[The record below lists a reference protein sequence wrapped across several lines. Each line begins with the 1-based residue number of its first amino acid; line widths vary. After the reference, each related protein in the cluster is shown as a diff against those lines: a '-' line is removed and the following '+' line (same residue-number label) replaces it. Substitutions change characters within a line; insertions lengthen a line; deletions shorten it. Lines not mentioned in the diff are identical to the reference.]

1 MAAQV
6 LQIAE
11 NIRNTRNPANPK
23 IKSLEHAVVYIGFKQ
38 LSELIMSA
46 ALKTF
51 KVPPSGF
58 DVETFW
64 NESYLIGSIAEY
76 IVQRLQLKLPAEE
89 IFIAGSLS
97 NIGKLVSAF
106 CFPPIATKLVREVS
120 DPTVLS
126 TWRKAESTFSFPDH
140 SILGEIAA
148 LLWGFPTTIADAVR
162 HHHDV
167 PDPAKNPDVTQAELI
182 AFANQMLHWILL
194 RPHRMEY
201 EIVKGFQT
209 KTKLSEQ
216 QLEDLARELTALV
229 QQIEKSRVAH
239 TAIQKAQK

>member
-1 MAAQV
+1 MMLKKGKYPWYSPENVIPEQSRGVFHSLGNLKALPHFPTNIMEMQQLLASDDVAPKAIATQLRADPVMAAQV

-167 PDPAKNPDVTQAELI
+167 PDPAKKP
-182 AFANQMLHWILL
+182 
-194 RPHRMEY
+194 RC
-201 EIVKGFQT
+201 
-209 KTKLSEQ
+209 
-216 QLEDLARELTALV
+216 
-229 QQIEKSRVAH
+229 H
-239 TAIQKAQK
+239 TG